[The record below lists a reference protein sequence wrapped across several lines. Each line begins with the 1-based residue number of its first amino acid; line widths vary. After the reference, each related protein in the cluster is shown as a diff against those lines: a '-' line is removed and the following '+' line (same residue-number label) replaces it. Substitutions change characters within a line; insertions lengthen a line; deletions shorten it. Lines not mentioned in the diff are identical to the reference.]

1 MADIINFGV
10 ERAKRK
16 SGIKNNAML
25 EEMVKEGY
33 DPCNPKDIQDYEQW
47 QTFKSVIYKDVDL
60 DFKWSDEAVDRL
72 WTDIM
77 NFDTS
82 ETITVDYDIE
92 EFKELV
98 ISTDDELDFTHL
110 LPKKQVDIRRLGVIL
125 YVQLEQGVT
134 DARPNT

>member
-1 MADIINFGV
+1 
-10 ERAKRK
+10 
-16 SGIKNNAML
+16 ML

-77 NFDTS
+77 NFDTN
-82 ETITVDYDIE
+82 ETVTVDYDVE
-92 EFKELV
+92 EFKDLV
-98 ISTDDELDFTHL
+98 ISTDDDMDFTHL
-110 LPKKQVDIRRLGVIL
+110 LPKK
-125 YVQLEQGVT
+125 
-134 DARPNT
+134 

>member
-77 NFDTS
+77 NFDTN
-82 ETITVDYDIE
+82 ETVTVDYDIE

-98 ISTDDELDFTHL
+98 ISTDDDMDFTHL
-110 LPKKQVDIRRLGVIL
+110 LPEK
-125 YVQLEQGVT
+125 
-134 DARPNT
+134 

>member
-16 SGIKNNAML
+16 SGIKNTAYL
-25 EEMVKEGY
+25 EDMVAEGY

-77 NFDTS
+77 NFDTT
-82 ETITVDYDIE
+82 ETVTVDYDIE

-98 ISTDDELDFTHL
+98 VSTDDDLDFTHL
-110 LPKKQVDIRRLGVIL
+110 LPKK
-125 YVQLEQGVT
+125 
-134 DARPNT
+134 

>member
-1 MADIINFGV
+1 
-10 ERAKRK
+10 
-16 SGIKNNAML
+16 
-25 EEMVKEGY
+25 MVKEGY
-33 DPCNPKDIQDYEQW
+33 DPCNPKDIQNYEQW
-47 QTFKSVIYKDVDL
+47 PREQCVIYKDVDL